1 MAASLDEMV
10 KAGYTTATLW
20 ALDTNARARR
30 FYEIGGWRADGV
42 TKIHDWGSFTC
53 TDVRY
58 VLDLMAGSSK
68 LIPAK

>member
-30 FYEIGGWRADGV
+30 FYEIGGWRADDV

-53 TDVRY
+53 IDVRY
-58 VLDLMAGSSK
+58 MLDLSDRQTK
-68 LIPAK
+68 